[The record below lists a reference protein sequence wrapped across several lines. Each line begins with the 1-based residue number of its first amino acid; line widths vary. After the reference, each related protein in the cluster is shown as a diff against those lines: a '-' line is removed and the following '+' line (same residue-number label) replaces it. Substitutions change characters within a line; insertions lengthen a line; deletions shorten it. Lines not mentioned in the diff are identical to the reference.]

1 VETADHTAAF
11 LPYFLHNVRVQ
22 QVQLDELF
30 ALFSVIKD
38 GTISETEAIA
48 RLDRS
53 PHEVWAAMDPESKLW
68 LASDLGERTLAIAL
82 RFVQHVTPV
91 LAPDCAPLW
100 LTDGFREYLTAWVTL
115 SDQWVQPYRRQA
127 PGPMPKLRWW
137 PQPGLLYAQ
146 VRKQYHRRRL
156 VGMCPRVVFGTRD
169 AVHAVLAPLGW
180 QINTAFIERLHL
192 DMRQHVAAL
201 GRRLNTLC
209 KHDAGLRQQ

>member
-53 PHEVWAAMDPESKLW
+53 PHGVWAAMD
-68 LASDLGERTLAIAL
+68 
-82 RFVQHVTPV
+82 
-91 LAPDCAPLW
+91 PDCAPLW
-100 LTDGFREYLTAWVTL
+100 LTDSFREYLTAWVTL

>member
-1 VETADHTAAF
+1 METADHTAAF

-68 LASDLGERTLAIAL
+68 LASDPGERTLAMAQ
-82 RFVQHVTPV
+82 RFVQHVIPV

-115 SDQWVQPYRRQA
+115 SGQWVQPYRRQA

-146 VRKQYHRRRL
+146 VRKQYRRRRL

-180 QINTAFIERLHL
+180 QINTAFMERLHL

-201 GRRLNTLC
+201 GQRLNTLC